1 MLSKKLLSLWICLH
15 SWSTMKLSFVGTSE
29 EEEEETAAEEEEEE
43 NYFRAP

>member
-29 EEEEETAAEEEEEE
+29 EEEETAADEEEEE